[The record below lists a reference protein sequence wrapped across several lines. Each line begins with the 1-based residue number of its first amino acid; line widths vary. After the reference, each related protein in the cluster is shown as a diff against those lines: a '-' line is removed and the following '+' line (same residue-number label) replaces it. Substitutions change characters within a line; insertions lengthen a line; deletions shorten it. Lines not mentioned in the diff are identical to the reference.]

1 MANHRTSIN
10 PTDDGRWISA
20 CSCRGYAPKIV
31 DTAHEAEDLNLKH
44 EKEAARARA
53 NVRRMP
59 PSLKESRDYYRAR
72 ANDPE
77 TPPETAKLWA
87 QLADELDKRLND
99 AAVPYE
105 GQSRL
110 W

>member
-1 MANHRTSIN
+1 MSTHRTAIN

-31 DTAHEAEDLNLKH
+31 DTAQQAEDLNLKH
-44 EKEAARARA
+44 EAEVERARIS
-53 NVRRMP
+53 VRKMP
-59 PSLKESRDYYRAR
+59 PSLRESRDYYRAR
-72 ANDPE
+72 ASDPE
-77 TPPETAKLWA
+77 TPPETARLWA

-99 AAVPYE
+99 AVVPHE